1 MNDKVFKF
9 TVLSLIGNISYS
21 LYNIVLGAVGGSWW
35 FLALGA
41 YYAILSVMRFS
52 VLRKK
57 EIVFNTFAKRTAIL
71 FIVLITIPLAGTV
84 VLAFIK
90 DRGIYFD
97 KIAMITIALY
107 TFIKVTLATV
117 NLAKAKKNAS
127 LKLQM
132 LRNISFADALVS
144 IFSLQRSMLVS
155 FKGMDESTVRVMN
168 IITGSVVC
176 VTVVALGI
184 WFIYKADSAH
194 KKS

>member
-1 MNDKVFKF
+1 MNDKVFKL

-21 LYNIVLGAVGGSWW
+21 LYNIALGAVGGSWW

-41 YYAILSVMRFS
+41 YYATLSVMRFS

-84 VLAFIK
+84 VLAFLK

-117 NLAKAKKNAS
+117 NLAKAKKNTS

-168 IITGSVVC
+168 IITGSAVC

-184 WFIYKADSAH
+184 LFIYKADSAH